1 MKRANPKTK
10 ISFEEREPHERGFA
24 ETFRRDVVPKLAQL
38 EAWRWTA
45 IVACGAILVIGGA
58 AEWLAIDLGSIRLD
72 LFVGFGALAATALPA
87 VWFWR
92 REEKLLLAAIC
103 SHFPDLVPQ
112 VNVKEVAT
120 RLAPYRRLALL
131 PPPKDPAIGLSLHK
145 LKEVVALEEVL
156 SGRHRGIG
164 LWLGEG
170 EIKEIRGSKEMRLF
184 YGSLIEFTLPNR
196 PGVTY
201 RMADADTPPADAP
214 TGRSVPIATAPFR
227 QSLDVLAAQ
236 FGAQS
241 VKAELEGG
249 CVYVAM
255 AQRTQ
260 ARPLNVAGMTR
271 SAYQC
276 EPMIRAVLAQI
287 AQLHRVMDALAEA
300 CGADAA

>member
-1 MKRANPKTK
+1 
-10 ISFEEREPHERGFA
+10 
-24 ETFRRDVVPKLAQL
+24 V
-38 EAWRWTA
+38 
-45 IVACGAILVIGGA
+45 
-58 AEWLAIDLGSIRLD
+58 
-72 LFVGFGALAATALPA
+72 
-87 VWFWR
+87 
-92 REEKLLLAAIC
+92 IC

-112 VNVKEVAT
+112 VSVKEVAT

-131 PPPKDPAIGLSLHK
+131 PPPKDPALGTLNLHK

-201 RMADADTPPADAP
+201 RMADVGSPPADVP
-214 TGRSVPIATAPFR
+214 TGPSVSIATAQVR

-241 VKAELEGG
+241 VKAEIEQD

-255 AQRTQ
+255 AQRAR

-287 AQLHRVMDALAEA
+287 AQLHRVMDALADA
-300 CGADAA
+300 CDKDAA